1 MRVVFLLLLSLQLL
15 CVSGSTDIE
24 FEGFTLNT
32 YYTNGVNDYTELTCN
47 ATSNTYT
54 IINTTWID
62 ITENTDTGSVLR
74 FEDITTEVIWG
85 DQRDYFCRAFY
96 QTDPVM
102 YQDSDSITVRIKC
115 ELNSTLLRLFY
126 ITIWENFGNNYYTVE
141 TRLNGAE

>member
-1 MRVVFLLLLSLQLL
+1 MKCLLLLLFTAICVLI
-15 CVSGSTDIE
+15 CVSESTDIQ
-24 FEGFTLNT
+24 FEGFTPNHEYT
-32 YYTNGVNDYTELTCN
+32 YYTNGVNEYTELTCT

-62 ITENTDTGSVLR
+62 ITENTDTGSNVLR
-74 FEDITTEVIWG
+74 FEDISTEVTWG

-115 ELNSTLLRLFY
+115 ELNDRYLCN
-126 ITIWENFGNNYYTVE
+126 II
-141 TRLNGAE
+141 

>member
-15 CVSGSTDIE
+15 CVSESTDIE
-24 FEGFTLNT
+24 FEGFTSNLVYT
-32 YYTNGVNDYTELTCN
+32 YYTNGVNEYTELTCT

-62 ITENTDTGSVLR
+62 ITENTDTGSNVLR
-74 FEDITTEVIWG
+74 FEDIATEVIWG

-102 YQDSDSITVRIKC
+102 FQDSDSITVRIKC
-115 ELNSTLLRLFY
+115 KLNS
-126 ITIWENFGNNYYTVE
+126 NH
-141 TRLNGAE
+141 